1 MDVCTLQM
9 SRKEEQMEEIKRD
22 LSNAPAA
29 FTPKAVK
36 QWLLEHGAKG
46 VISTAAVALIV
57 GVSKRVVKDA
67 ERAGKLPAIDKC
79 TYDLDDVVAW
89 LVANPRYMAQGT
101 RYFQVTEDTVALVK
115 QIIVT
120 RYQGLLK
127 LWNHDVDDLVNE
139 TCYRLSLTPLGA
151 TCSDTLIIVRTLNKI
166 WHSKDVQNR
175 RVTVSINS
183 VSPKEYIQ

>member
-1 MDVCTLQM
+1 
-9 SRKEEQMEEIKRD
+9 MEEIKRD
-22 LSNAPAA
+22 LSNAPSA
-29 FTPKAVK
+29 FTHKAVK
-36 QWLLEHGAKG
+36 QWLLDHGAKG

-67 ERAGKLPAIDKC
+67 ERAGKLPNIDKC
-79 TYDLDDVVAW
+79 TYDLNAVVDW

-101 RYFQVTEDTVALVK
+101 RYFQVTEDTIALVK
-115 QIIVT
+115 QIILN

-127 LWNHDVDDLVNE
+127 LWYDDIDDLAAE

-151 TCSDTLIIVRTLNKI
+151 TCSDALIVVRTLNKI

-175 RVTVSINS
+175 RVTVSLDSITQ
-183 VSPKEYIQ
+183 KEVL